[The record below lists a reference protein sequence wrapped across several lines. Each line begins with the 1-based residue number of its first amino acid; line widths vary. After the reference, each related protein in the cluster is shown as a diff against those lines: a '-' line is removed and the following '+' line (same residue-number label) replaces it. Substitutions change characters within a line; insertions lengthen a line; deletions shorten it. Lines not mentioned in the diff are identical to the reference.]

1 MMEQFAEDQ
10 HRNGLEMGL
19 CQSLFNKQKI
29 LTLWDSP
36 TLMTFGSFTANALK
50 LLLVLPLILTRLAT
64 PDIAIW
70 YLFAAIITLEN
81 LADIGFCPTFSRL
94 IAYAMAG
101 ANVHS
106 LSGEPKPEA
115 QRSPTSPNWET
126 IEIICT
132 NMGKV
137 YDKLTVLLMLL
148 LLSLG
153 TISLI
158 KPIAASPAPMKAW
171 ISWGIVLLTSAVFL
185 RGNAYRAFLEGTNQ
199 IALIRRWDIYT
210 AAGAA
215 GTSIAALLAGAG
227 LLGLVLSQQ
236 GWMALN
242 VLRNR
247 YLCRIFEGGR
257 YKYFK
262 KNSFSSELYHAAWP
276 SAWRSGLGIF
286 LSQGMIQASGI
297 AYAQLETSGRVASYL
312 FGLRLV
318 QAVSQFSQAPF
329 YSKLPMLAR
338 LRAADKIDDQRGI
351 AQRGMKL
358 SYWSFLVA
366 FVGIGMTATPL
377 FSLIQSNADFPDPLM
392 WSMLGIA
399 TFAERFGA
407 MHIQLYGTTNH
418 IIWHI
423 ANGVG
428 GFIYLTASIILYPFL
443 GVYSFPVG
451 MIAGNLLFYDWYSA
465 SHSYKAFGMRFWQFE
480 KKTALA
486 PMILMII
493 FVLFYLLRV

>member
-1 MMEQFAEDQ
+1 MRERFAQDPR
-10 HRNGLEMGL
+10 RNVFEMWL
-19 CQSLFNKQKI
+19 CRSLFGEQEI

-50 LLLVLPLILTRLAT
+50 LILVLPLILTRLDT

-70 YLFAAIITLEN
+70 YLFAAIITLQN
-81 LADIGFCPTFSRL
+81 LSDIGFCPTFSRL

-106 LSGEPKPEA
+106 LSAKGKPKA
-115 QRSPTSPNWET
+115 QSSTMAPNWEA

-132 NMGKV
+132 NMHKI
-137 YDKLTVLLMLL
+137 YDKLTILLILL

-158 KPIAASPAPMKAW
+158 KPIAASPDPMKAW
-171 ISWGIVLLTSAVFL
+171 ISWGIVLLTSAIFL
-185 RGNAYRAFLEGTNQ
+185 RGNVYRAFLEGTNQ
-199 IALIRRWDIYT
+199 VALIRRWDIYT

-215 GTSIAALLAGAG
+215 GASIAALLAGTG

-247 YLCRIFEGGR
+247 YLCRSFEGGR
-257 YKYFK
+257 YKRFK
-262 KNSFSSELYHAAWP
+262 KSFFSSEVYHAAWP
-276 SAWRSGLGIF
+276 SAWRSSLGI
-286 LSQGMIQASGI
+286 LMSQGLIQASGI

-312 FGLRLV
+312 FGLRLM
-318 QAVSQFSQAPF
+318 QAVSQCSQAPF

-338 LRAADKIDDQRGI
+338 LRAAGKIDDQIDI

-358 SYWSFLVA
+358 SYWSFVVA
-366 FVGIGMTATPL
+366 FVGIGIAATPL
-377 FSLIQSNADFPDPLM
+377 FSVIQSNADFPDPLM

-399 TFAERFGA
+399 TLAERFGA

-423 ANGVG
+423 ANGVS
-428 GFIYLTASIILYPFL
+428 GFIYLMASIILYPFL
-443 GVYSFPVG
+443 GVYAFPAG

-465 SHSYKAFGMRFWQFE
+465 SHSYKAFGLRFWQFE
-480 KKTALA
+480 KQTALV
-486 PMILMII
+486 PVLFMIVFL
-493 FVLFYLLRV
+493 LFYLL